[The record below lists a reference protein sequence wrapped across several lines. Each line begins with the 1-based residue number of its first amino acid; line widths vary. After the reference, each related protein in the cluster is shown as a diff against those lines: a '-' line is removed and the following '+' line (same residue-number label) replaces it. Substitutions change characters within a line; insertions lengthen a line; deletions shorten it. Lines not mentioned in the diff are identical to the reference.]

1 MDNIDNIKINAQSSI
16 RIEIKD
22 MIIYFDPF
30 KIEENTHDADIIFI
44 THSHYDH
51 FSEEDILKIKNENT
65 KLVIPQDLQEKW
77 KTLEIT
83 EENM

>member
-1 MDNIDNIKINAQSSI
+1 MDNIDNIRINAQSSI

-22 MIIYFDPF
+22 KIVYFDPF
-30 KIEENTHDADIIFI
+30 KIEESTHDADIIFI

-51 FSEEDILKIKNENT
+51 FSEEDILKIENEDT

-77 KTLEIT
+77 KTLGL
-83 EENM
+83 